1 MGEEM
6 KELIP
11 SLFGFCWLKTGWSK
25 RNAVDISIL
34 SHKQKLKQ
42 QL

>member
-1 MGEEM
+1 MGEKI

-11 SLFGFCWLKTGWSK
+11 SLFGFFCLKTGWSK

-34 SHKQKLKQ
+34 SYKQKSK
-42 QL
+42 